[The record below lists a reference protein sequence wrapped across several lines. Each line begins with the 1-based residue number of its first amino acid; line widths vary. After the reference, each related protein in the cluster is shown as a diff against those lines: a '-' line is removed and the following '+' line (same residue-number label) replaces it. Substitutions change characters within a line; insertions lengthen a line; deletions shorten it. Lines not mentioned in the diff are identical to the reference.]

1 MRTPRGLVGETGGR
15 ETLRDADRR
24 SVLGKVVEI
33 AVNIVLSDFFEK
45 CEKHLKKQTIRIIIE
60 GELMQLYDI
69 QKLKPLDERIDDN
82 LND

>member
-1 MRTPRGLVGETGGR
+1 M
-15 ETLRDADRR
+15 RDADRC

-45 CEKHLKKQTIRIIIE
+45 REKHLKKQTIRIIIE